1 MLSSCIPDYTACRS
15 A

>member
-1 MLSSCIPDYTACRS
+1 MHITLTACRS